1 MLVASQNSKF
11 LVTTLLSPPPS
22 SVLAN
27 TSTAI
32 LYLYLNT
39 FSRDVPLSAH
49 ALTLTQFNST
59 YTQCSHQ
66 GYTPTNVTFNGHSL
80 SRKLM
85 HAYIQHSPTHGT
97 MLCVKRQDPD
107 GSHLVCADGLLWW
120 LRTGYAHTHTQM
132 ATHWEWPGD
141 GRADYWFAQINDSQP
156 GHLTMGKLHP
166 QSWHRGLA
174 HRAHITAFM
183 QGTSQVSFNPN
194 SLLPEYIFK
203 SLQICSNPWT
213 NGFE

>member
-32 LYLYLNT
+32 LYLYLHT
-39 FSRDVPLSAH
+39 FSRHVPLSAH

-85 HAYIQHSPTHGT
+85 HAYIQHSPTQGT

-120 LRTGYAHTHTQM
+120 LRTGYAHTHT
-132 ATHWEWPGD
+132 D
-141 GRADYWFAQINDSQP
+141 G
-156 GHLTMGKLHP
+156 
-166 QSWHRGLA
+166 
-174 HRAHITAFM
+174 
-183 QGTSQVSFNPN
+183 NPLRVVRRWTRW
-194 SLLPEYIFK
+194 LL
-203 SLQICSNPWT
+203 ICSDQWFT
-213 NGFE
+213 TWSSDNGEAAPTELAQWLGT